1 MVGDLCKVE
10 KNIAKIA
17 TETCHVPLN
26 VEVFACLLS
35 LRKGTGKFINS
46 LSS

>member
-17 TETCHVPLN
+17 TECCHVPFD
-26 VEVFACLLS
+26 VEVLAFLLP
-35 LRKGTGKFINS
+35 LRKGTGKFINNLFS
-46 LSS
+46 